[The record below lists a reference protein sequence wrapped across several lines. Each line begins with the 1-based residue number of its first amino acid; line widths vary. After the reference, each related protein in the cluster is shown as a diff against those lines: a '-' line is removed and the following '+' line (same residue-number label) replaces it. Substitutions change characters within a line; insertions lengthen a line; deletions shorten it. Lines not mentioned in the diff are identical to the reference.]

1 MSNITSNL
9 AKKTKTNL
17 GGTEKVYLFPYV
29 SYLRTQ
35 ITENNQFL
43 TVFPATTIYDWH
55 SFNTSFNETTS
66 IEAGNTAYTQTLS
79 VEFPKTIV
87 SSEVFKLI
95 YKDYRAIYLDR
106 LGNYRILGLHNGLEG
121 QITNET
127 GTDKPSFNGYKV
139 TFSGKETTQA
149 PFIDNLTTAGF
160 TIYSPEN
167 YVFQLGSCE
176 NFIFQDGNNFIF
188 N

>member
-9 AKKTKTNL
+9 TKQRKDSL
-17 GGTEKVYLFPYV
+17 GGVDKLYLFPYV

-43 TVFPATTIYDWH
+43 TVFPATTIYDYH
-55 SFNTSFNETTS
+55 SFTATFNETTS
-66 IEAGNTAYTQTLS
+66 IEAGNTAWTQSLT
-79 VEFPKTIV
+79 VDFPKTIV
-87 SSEVFKLI
+87 SSEIYKLI

-127 GTDKPSFNGYKV
+127 GADKAALNGYRV
-139 TFSGKETTQA
+139 TFSGKEHTQA
-149 PFIDNLTTAGF
+149 PFIDELTAAGF
-160 TIYSPEN
+160 TIYAPEN
-167 YVFQLGSCE
+167 YVFQAGGCE